1 MNFDSRTFDVGNVYK
16 DDPDK
21 LHSDLVGINGVSLEA
36 VEAANEAADND
47 LDIINTEEA
56 SSLKVDYSLKIWK
69 TFKLCLRFEKFSTL
83 G

>member
-69 TFKLCLRFEKFSTL
+69 TSKLCLRFEKFSTL
-83 G
+83 E

>member
-56 SSLKVDYSLKIWK
+56 SSLKVDYSLKIRK
-69 TFKLCLRFEKFSTL
+69 TSKLCLRFEKFSTL
-83 G
+83 E

>member
-1 MNFDSRTFDVGNVYK
+1 MFSIIMNFDSRTFDVGNVYK

-36 VEAANEAADND
+36 ADND

-56 SSLKVDYSLKIWK
+56 SSLKVDNSLKI
-69 TFKLCLRFEKFSTL
+69 
-83 G
+83 

>member
-1 MNFDSRTFDVGNVYK
+1 MFSIIMNFDSRTFDVGNVYK

-56 SSLKVDYSLKIWK
+56 SSLKVDYSLKI
-69 TFKLCLRFEKFSTL
+69 
-83 G
+83 

>member
-56 SSLKVDYSLKIWK
+56 SSLKVDNSLKIWK
-69 TFKLCLRFEKFSTL
+69 TSKLCLRFEKFSTL
-83 G
+83 E